1 MFEFAYKE
9 IVDDSP
15 QAMRAQERR
24 ALDQVIELL
33 RAAATAGSNPRDT
46 VMALFQ
52 LRRLWA
58 VFIEDLNC
66 PDNALPEPLRAR
78 IISIG
83 IWVNKEIDRVRIGA
97 TRDLT
102 PLIEINEI
110 IRDGLN

>member
-9 IVDDSP
+9 IVDESP

-24 ALDQVIELL
+24 ALDQVIDLL
-33 RAAATAGSNPRDT
+33 RGASTEGANPQET
-46 VMALFQ
+46 VVALFQ

-58 VFIEDLNC
+58 VFIEDLNS
-66 PDNALPEPLRAR
+66 PDNALPPPLRAR
-78 IISIG
+78 LISIG
-83 IWVNKEIDRVRIGA
+83 IWVNKEIDRVRSGT

-110 IRDGLN
+110 IRNGLN

>member
-9 IVDDSP
+9 IVDESP

-33 RAAATAGSNPRDT
+33 RAAATEGSNPQDT
-46 VMALFQ
+46 VVALFQ
-52 LRRLWA
+52 LRRLWT
-58 VFIEDLNC
+58 VFIEDLNG
-66 PDNALPEPLRAR
+66 PENALPAPLRAR

-83 IWVNKEIDRVRIGA
+83 IWVNKEIDRVRKGA

-110 IRDGLN
+110 IRNGLN

>member
-9 IVDDSP
+9 IVDESP

-33 RAAATAGSNPRDT
+33 RAAAAAGPGSRETVTALS
-46 VMALFQ
+46 Q

-58 VFIEDLNC
+58 VFLDDLNS
-66 PDNALPEPLRAR
+66 PENALPASLRAG
-78 IISIG
+78 IVSVG
-83 IWVNKEIDRVRIGA
+83 IWVNKEIDRARLGQC
-97 TRDLT
+97 RDLT